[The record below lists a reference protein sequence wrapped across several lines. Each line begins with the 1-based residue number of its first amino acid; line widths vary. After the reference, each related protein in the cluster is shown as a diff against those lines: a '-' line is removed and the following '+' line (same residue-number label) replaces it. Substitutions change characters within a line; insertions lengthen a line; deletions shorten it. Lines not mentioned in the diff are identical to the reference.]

1 MHISDISLIQ
11 FCRIISAFYHMQLG
25 IIRIIVDAI
34 IVKGHQHSLI
44 DRVRER
50 QFIRHIII
58 ADLVDIPAV
67 HSFRRRRQTEQKLRL
82 KIIHDLTIRIVD
94 RMMKFVN
101 HNVVKIIPR
110 KIILIQIFRL
120 SERHDRRKNYRLV
133 RTFIR
138 PSEKAIVIGIPDIMK
153 CRRRLI

>member
-1 MHISDISLIQ
+1 
-11 FCRIISAFYHMQLG
+11 MQLG

-34 IVKGHQHSLI
+34 IVKRHQHSLI

-82 KIIHDLTIRIVD
+82 KIIYDLTIRIVD
-94 RMMKFVN
+94 RMMELID

-110 KIILIQIFRL
+110 EIILI
-120 SERHDRRKNYRLV
+120 
-133 RTFIR
+133 
-138 PSEKAIVIGIPDIMK
+138 
-153 CRRRLI
+153 